1 MATKINQIKIGDN
14 LHDIN
19 SKYWGNYNIESLK
32 TINGESI
39 LEEGGGDINPQFIEI
54 EYSDLKSYRD
64 NNKLIPGRHYR
75 ITDYNTKT
83 NQPNTE
89 SANHQFDIVVTADG
103 TNSLSEVASSCFH
116 DGDNYFNGVNLG
128 AWELRYCL
136 DNDTN
141 RFTWADSENG
151 KGVIY
156 YMKDE
161 FGNEAPYD
169 FKNIKFI
176 YNSDFLTEN
185 ANWKSAVLG
194 QFTGT
199 QLSFYTFSY
208 YNTQSGVADDSLKV
222 QSNHYAHGNKI
233 NNYFRN
239 EDGKLTL
246 NNIVFVATKNS
257 PYNNIIEN
265 GCNDCIFGDNCH
277 GNTIGFDSSSNVV
290 GNGFYNN
297 KIGSEF
303 KRNKI
308 YNTGSNPKFHSNI
321 LGNYCEDNFFPK
333 QFVSCECGDNFTN
346 NDFFTNTSNPNLSS
360 VTNCIFGNNF
370 KNNTGMNTTLSNIE
384 ILNNTLSGKGNW
396 NDIIVDNGKTIN
408 KCLSDYKGLG
418 YFKLFIGLDENDRVF
433 LRDFNEQCVYHMG
446 NFENISS
453 ALQHASNVE
462 IAGNISL
469 SKISFTTGTIDN
481 SLDATNVGLHT
492 GYIEQYISGNVS
504 TQVIIWQSG
513 FRMRKITFTDNNRTA
528 IDDNKTTDSI
538 KKGEGAGVYWSNPTS
553 LYYDQA
559 SHKIALN
566 RFDDG
571 QKWGLSGCF
580 GEVEIPLVSNSRAG
594 LMSVD
599 DKSLL
604 TDTSALLNKFVK
616 SKVYNSLPNYVGGDW
631 YSHKRYWYRFA
642 KINDKSPNIFRI
654 STNAANDVIFTS
666 SIGWSNGS
674 TYDVTGALSV
684 INTSLNSNEN
694 HACIEGV
701 RLVASSSG
709 GYIDM
714 LLNTP
719 YSNSNG
725 YVEIYVT
732 CISTIFNNN
741 DYEPLYNNIEK
752 LEEKGVA
759 FERNGE
765 TIVQSFD
772 LVDKAI
778 MSKDFILTNESGEQ
792 ISVADSIVNKLS
804 PIQNIIYSDL
814 KDLRDNNN
822 LTPGQKYRITDYV
835 TTTSQANT
843 QSARHQFDIIVEAL
857 NENTLSEDAKA
868 IQNENDGYF
877 DEANLEAWELKYCLD
892 NDTSRFA
899 WAIENKTIVT
909 ENYRIK
915 PELINGNTFVEPF
928 TFDGQILIDTAEFI
942 YEEDNKGDI
951 IYEWGYETEPNGED
965 SLYIIKNGEG
975 YENEGMDYDDKHYYR
990 GTINIEG
997 EVYDKWEKYE
1007 VNQNG
1012 YYISDAGGVY
1022 LLTKSIVEEGSS
1034 EITIGGGK
1042 GVIYYLKDEFNN
1054 ECPYDFKNIQFVRY
1068 RLNPPTVGGYSNEWQ
1083 NQLSKN
1089 VNEMFENNYLSYIW
1103 HGSNSEDYYWEDYMC
1118 DVFST
1123 ATEET
1128 KAFYTFSN
1136 VINGEIT
1143 DKSLTNVC
1151 YSNIIKELYGNN
1163 VLKLNYNIF
1172 VSENINSYCY
1182 NNSFGN
1188 NCNSNSFGNDC
1199 YNNSF
1204 GNNCYSNSFGNNC
1217 YSNSFGNDC
1226 YNNSFGNDCYN
1237 NSFGN
1242 NCRYNSF
1249 SNSYNH
1255 NSFGNY
1261 CHFNSFGNY
1270 CYFNSFGNNC
1280 HFNSFG
1286 NSCNSNSF
1294 GNYCHS
1300 NSLCEYCR
1308 YNSLGDNCLFI
1319 SFGDACESNSF
1330 GDACEYNSF
1339 GNDCFSNS
1347 FSNYCYNNSFGN
1359 DCSSNSFDNDCFSNS
1374 FGNSCN
1380 SNSLGEYCDSI
1391 TFGDY
1396 CNYNS
1401 FGNSCYS
1408 NSFGNE
1414 CFSNSFGNDCFSNS
1428 FGNSCN
1434 YNSFGNSCHSN
1445 GFYDDSSYSFS
1456 ENLNKYIANGDKLN
1470 YVQYVTLNEGCH
1482 HLLFHTSELINEEN
1496 KVQNITVTKGVKSI
1510 ETKDG
1515 KIVPLLLEI
1524 PVTNNEYELKIACNS
1539 NGDIKMYCEA
1549 DLIQ

>member
-1 MATKINQIKIGDN
+1 MADLVNISKIKTSSGVHEIDA
-14 LHDIN
+14 
-19 SKYWGNYNIESLK
+19 KYWGGKTIDALNDLNMEEITYSELEDLK
-32 TINGESI
+32 TGS
-39 LEEGGGDINPQFIEI
+39 
-54 EYSDLKSYRD
+54 
-64 NNKLIPGRHYR
+64 KLIKGKQYR
-75 ITDYNTKT
+75 ITDYVTTTTQTNT
-83 NQPNTE
+83 Q
-89 SANHQFDIVVTADG
+89 SAEHRFDIIVTADG
-103 TNSLSEVASSCFH
+103 ANSLSEVARACFH
-116 DGDNYFNGVNLG
+116 DGENYFSGVNLG

-141 RFTWADSENG
+141 RFTWVDSVNG

-176 YNSDFLTEN
+176 YNSDFFTEN

-194 QFTGT
+194 QFTGS

-208 YNTQSGVADDSLKV
+208 YNTQSGVVDDSLKV

-333 QFVSCECGDNFTN
+333 QFVSCECGDNFTD

-370 KNNTGMNTTLSNIE
+370 KNNTGMNTTLSNVE

-446 NFENISS
+446 NFENITS
-453 ALQHASNVE
+453 ALQHACNVE

-481 SLDATNVGLHT
+481 SLEATNVGLYT

-504 TQVIIWQSG
+504 TQVIIWQGG

-528 IDDNKTTDSI
+528 IDNNKTTDSI
-538 KKGEGAGVYWSNPTS
+538 KKGEGEGVYWSNPTS

-580 GEVEIPLVSNSRAG
+580 GGVEIPLVSNSIAG
-594 LMSVD
+594 LMSSG

-616 SKVYNSLPNYVGGDW
+616 SKVYNSLPNHVGGDW

-674 TYDVTGALSV
+674 SYDVTGALSV
-684 INTSLNSNEN
+684 INCSLNSNEN
-694 HACIEGV
+694 HACIEGI

-732 CISTIFNNN
+732 CISTIFNKN

-752 LEEKGVA
+752 LEEKGAA

-765 TIVQSFD
+765 TIVQSFE

-778 MSKDFILTNESGEQ
+778 MSKDFIFTNENGEQ

-804 PIQNIIYSDL
+804 PIQNILYSDL

-822 LTPGQKYRITDYV
+822 LIPGQKYRITDYV
-835 TTTSQANT
+835 TTTSQENT
-843 QSARHQFDIIVEAL
+843 QSAGHRFDIIVEAL
-857 NENTLSEDAKA
+857 SEDALSEDAKA
-868 IQNENDGYF
+868 VQNNDGYF

-899 WAIENKTIVT
+899 WAVT
-909 ENYRIK
+909 NTNTNTVNSKNVNIIDT
-915 PELINGNTFVEPF
+915 LITNNEFNDPF
-928 TFDGQILIDTAEFI
+928 LPDYYIYIDTAG
-942 YEEDNKGDI
+942 NKFN
-951 IYEWGYETEPNGED
+951 E
-965 SLYIIKNGEG
+965 YIIEDTGEEGRYGDYFFEYGRETSPDGLENQLCIYKN
-975 YENEGMDYDDKHYYR
+975 D
-990 GTINIEG
+990 INNDAYIEG
-997 EVYDKWEKYE
+997 GEEEGIDYSDKFFYWGTEEVDGIIYDKWKKSE
-1007 VNQNG
+1007 VDSGWN
-1012 YYISDAGGVY
+1012 ITEDGGNVFI
-1022 LLTKSIVEEGSS
+1022 LTQRITTGEVIVDC
-1034 EITIGGGK
+1034 GGK
-1042 GVIYYLKDEFNN
+1042 GVIYWMKDEFNN

-1068 RLNPPTVGGYSNEWQ
+1068 KLNPPTVGGYDNEWQ

-1089 VNEMFENNYLSYIW
+1089 VNEMFENNQLSYIW
-1103 HGSNSEDYYWEDYMC
+1103 HGSNSEGYYWED
-1118 DVFST
+1118 DLVEVFST

-1136 VINGEIT
+1136 VINDEIT

-1151 YSNIIKELYGNN
+1151 YSNVIKENYED
-1163 VLKLNYNIF
+1163 VALKLNNNIF
-1172 VSENINSYCY
+1172 
-1182 NNSFGN
+1182 
-1188 NCNSNSFGNDC
+1188 
-1199 YNNSF
+1199 
-1204 GNNCYSNSFGNNC
+1204 
-1217 YSNSFGNDC
+1217 
-1226 YNNSFGNDCYN
+1226 
-1237 NSFGN
+1237 
-1242 NCRYNSF
+1242 F
-1249 SNSYNH
+1249 STSI
-1255 NSFGNY
+1255 
-1261 CHFNSFGNY
+1261 
-1270 CYFNSFGNNC
+1270 
-1280 HFNSFG
+1280 G

-1294 GNYCHS
+1294 GYNC
-1300 NSLCEYCR
+1300 N
-1308 YNSLGDNCLFI
+1308 YNSLGDACNYNNLGNSCYYNSLGDDCYYNSLGNSCTYN
-1319 SFGDACESNSF
+1319 SFGYNCNYNSLGDDCNYNNLGNSCYYNSFGYHCVSNSF
-1330 GDACEYNSF
+1330 GHSCYYNSFGDDCEYNSLGDECGYNSFGYDCFYNSLGNSCTSNSFGYDCVSNSFDNSCEHNSF
-1339 GNDCFSNS
+1339 GNDCKF
-1347 FSNYCYNNSFGN
+1347 
-1359 DCSSNSFDNDCFSNS
+1359 
-1374 FGNSCN
+1374 
-1380 SNSLGEYCDSI
+1380 NSLGNNCLY
-1391 TFGDY
+1391 
-1396 CNYNS
+1396 
-1401 FGNSCYS
+1401 
-1408 NSFGNE
+1408 
-1414 CFSNSFGNDCFSNS
+1414 
-1428 FGNSCN
+1428 
-1434 YNSFGNSCHSN
+1434 N
-1445 GFYDDSSYSFS
+1445 GFYDDSSYSYN
-1456 ENLNKYIANGDKLN
+1456 EDLDRYIGDGEKLN
-1470 YVQYVTLNEGCH
+1470 FVQYVTLNEGCRY
-1482 HLLFHTSELINEEN
+1482 LLFHTNEVIDEEN
-1496 KVQNITVTKGVKSI
+1496 KIQNITVNKGVKSI
-1510 ETKDG
+1510 EINDNG
-1515 KIVPLLLEI
+1515 YFIPLLLEI
-1524 PVTNNEYELKIACNS
+1524 SVTNNDYELKIARNS
-1539 NGDIKMYCEA
+1539 YGDIKMYCEA
-1549 DLIQ
+1549 DLIL